1 MLEKTLE
8 SSLEFKEVHPADF
21 KGNQPW
27 LFIIRS
33 DTDAEAL
40 ILWLLDVNSWLTEKD
55 PDDGKD
61 WRQKEK
67 KGQTMRWLDS
77 TSDSVNMNWSKL
89 WETVEDGVAWYA
101 AGLQRNR
108 YVLATEQLNVLAVM
122 FRNY

>member
-1 MLEKTLE
+1 
-8 SSLEFKEVHPADF
+8 
-21 KGNQPW
+21 
-27 LFIIRS
+27 
-33 DTDAEAL
+33 
-40 ILWLLDVNSWLTEKD
+40 
-55 PDDGKD
+55 
-61 WRQKEK
+61 
-67 KGQTMRWLDS
+67 MRWLDS